1 MTVFLKDKA
10 ATVDI
15 HAATAVHLTVYGIQG
30 DAPALQGKRAAI
42 IHDHAAT
49 RPAVVS
55 AGDLAVPGAAVV
67 RDGQAAAVD
76 MDDFAGLTL
85 ALFCQPPVD
94 GAAVQI
100 KGHRAPGTHLE
111 GRISVQGR
119 DDPAGAGNIPDIY
132 NRLAARL
139 IVDGVLQGLPQ
150 AAAQQARIVHG
161 VIGIADVVVRVV
173 TLEESVGR
181 GAGVPCVITLGK
193 CTRGFHAHADP
204 RRGIK
209 PAREGDGH
217 AVPQVQVALLAPGNI
232 AVGIVITSPLIS
244 GNH

>member
-1 MTVFLKDKA
+1 MTAFLKDKA

-49 RPAVVS
+49 RPAVVA
-55 AGDLAVPGAAVV
+55 AGDLAVPGAAV

-76 MDDFAGLTL
+76 MDDFAGITL
-85 ALFCQPPVD
+85 ALPGQTPVD
-94 GAAVQI
+94 GAAVQV
-100 KGHRAPGTHLE
+100 KGHRAPGSHLE
-111 GRISVQGR
+111 GRIAVQGR
-119 DDPAGAGNIPDIY
+119 DGSAGAGNIPDIY
-132 NRLAARL
+132 NGLAARL
-139 IVDGVLQGLPQ
+139 IVDGILQGLPQ

-161 VIGIADVVVRVV
+161 VLGIADVIACII

-181 GAGVPCVITLGK
+181 GAGVPCVITRGK
-193 CTRGFHAHADP
+193 CTGIFHAHADP
-204 RRGIK
+204 RLGIK
-209 PAREGDGH
+209 PAREVDGH

-232 AVGIVITSPLIS
+232 AVGIVVTSPLIS